1 MDGGHRD
8 IRKTKRP
15 ARCLAHVRMII
26 LFLLVAPLLP
36 TVPGFVLSVRRGWA
50 EQRGQEKD
58 SRANCKSKASEPLG
72 SCSTREWVG
81 RTQKEGLRL
90 PLGCFHLLAI
100 IKKKKKKK
108 AALISENQPTFLR
121 AIPVLNS
128 QGLPQWPL
136 PDPSWRL
143 PVSPASLFW
152 VSDPRLL
159 TSSELAKGDGD
170 QRSHPGA
177 LPSSPGSLSSPGL
190 PFLCCLFPLTPASLE
205 LL

>member
-1 MDGGHRD
+1 MYGEAGQSRGD
-8 IRKTKRP
+8 KKRTVERTARAKPQNHWAP
-15 ARCLAHVRMII
+15 AAQ
-26 LFLLVAPLLP
+26 
-36 TVPGFVLSVRRGWA
+36 GSGSA
-50 EQRGQEKD
+50 EPKRKD
-58 SRANCKSKASEPLG
+58 SDSHWVASIF
-72 SCSTREWVG
+72 W
-81 RTQKEGLRL
+81 
-90 PLGCFHLLAI
+90 LLL
-100 IKKKKKKK
+100 KKKKKK

-190 PFLCCLFPLTPASLE
+190 PVSHSCAAFSP
-205 LL
+205 